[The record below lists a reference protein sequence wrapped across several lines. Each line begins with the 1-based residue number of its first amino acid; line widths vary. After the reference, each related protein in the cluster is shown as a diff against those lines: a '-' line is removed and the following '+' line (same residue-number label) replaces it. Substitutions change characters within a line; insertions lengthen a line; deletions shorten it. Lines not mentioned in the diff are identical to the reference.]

1 MAVDEVVMK
10 VHLFNHWFKYKV
22 PIDKHWERIES
33 KIVDEFGYH
42 HPWEWLNDK
51 YDVGQYFNVHEMKNY
66 MVFHN
71 KEHYMMFLLKL

>member
-1 MAVDEVVMK
+1 MK

-22 PIDKHWERIES
+22 PVDDHLDRIRDRMLNS
-33 KIVDEFGYH
+33 GYFRYLDF
-42 HPWEWLNDK
+42 WSWVNDVH
-51 YDVGQYFNVHEMKNY
+51 DVGQYYNYREQRNY